1 MLWYKKLYTGEMA
14 EKKRFA
20 IIQKIR
26 SGAVPAFAY
35 VIVPAANPRNLLD
48 IYPAAEVCTPHE
60 EERRRQE
67 GRELLILG
75 IAWGYQDALQLAGR
89 MVDEIYRATGGF
101 DFRSYLELAEYDS
114 GVME

>member
-1 MLWYKKLYTGEMA
+1 MLWYKNLYTGEIA

-26 SGAVPAFAY
+26 SGSIPASAY

-48 IYPAAEVCTPHE
+48 IYPAAEVCGAE
-60 EERRRQE
+60 EQQRLQQS

-101 DFRSYLELAEYDS
+101 DFREYLGLAEYK
-114 GVME
+114 V